1 MAEEKKKIVITLT
14 PSESK
19 RLIAKGVKNLEAVQR
34 ALKQGTV
41 IITLGTTNAY
51 VVEEI
56 LNDLPGS
63 EDNNPLQGFRGQR
76 GEVPLI
82 DKHRYAAGVITGRG
96 MCIVPKEERAK
107 EVVLKNGKISHESTE
122 EAIEN
127 LSAADVFIK
136 GANALDAT
144 GTAGILMANPYG
156 GTIGSALGTVMARG
170 VHFII
175 PVGLEKTIPYSIT
188 EAAKRVGIEKYYK
201 ALGWPVGLMPVHGKV
216 ITEIDALRILGA
228 EDAFPLGAG
237 GVDGGEGSVVICVEG
252 SIEKLDE
259 LMTLV
264 TQIKGE
270 AAVKVVS
277 KDCKN

>member
-19 RLIAKGVKNLEAVQR
+19 RLIAKGVKNLEEVQR

-41 IITLGTTNAY
+41 IITLGTTNSY

-56 LNDLPGS
+56 LNDVPESGS
-63 EDNNPLQGFRGQR
+63 
-76 GEVPLI
+76 GEKI
-82 DKHRYAAGVITGRG
+82 DKKRYAAGITTARG
-96 MCIVPKEERAK
+96 LCVLPKEDRID
-107 EVVLKNGKISHESTE
+107 EVILKNGKISDENTE

-127 LSAADVFIK
+127 LSAGDAFIK

-144 GTAGILMANPYG
+144 GTAGILMANRAG

-175 PVGLEKTIPYSIT
+175 PVGIEKTIPYSIT
-188 EAAKRVGIEKYYK
+188 EAAKRVGIEKCYK
-201 ALGWPVGLMPVHGKV
+201 STGWPVGLMPVHGRV
-216 ITEIDALRILGA
+216 ITELDALKILGA
-228 EDAFPLGAG
+228 EDAFPIGAG
-237 GVDGGEGSVVICVEG
+237 GVEGGEGSVVICIEG
-252 SIEKLDE
+252 SIEKLDG
-259 LMTLV
+259 LMTLI

-270 AAVKVVS
+270 PPVKVVS
-277 KDCKN
+277 EDCKT